1 MKLVNVLIMDVLR
14 YFMNTFQFMTEEF
27 RREELSKYYDK
38 SNSFY
43 DLEDLEENKFKF
55 FSYYTTS
62 YDLSKVYQLT
72 NNDKINLNLEFLFI
86 KNNHN
91 SKFYEYNIFLKEV
104 FNKTLNLTFLVYSV
118 VTFDNIS
125 SFIVFKNNEDYLRV
139 KHYLEELEKSNNL
152 TIKNF
157 LKLDKIEDKSFF
169 FSKKELELLK
179 DIDNFKY
186 NITSNSIEYYLE
198 ELSFYKDLVY
208 LIDLKIDLFKSIMTN
223 NSIKLNKNVKLST
236 KTSLNV
242 LKLNKISSNFFSK
255 STNHNDLDKITKFYL
270 NEKDLKQ
277 LEKDLEVLDILI
289 SKYNFFSSRIEE
301 LEDKLEELN
310 KKEDLF
316 KFSSLLNLNEDSL
329 EDYDNFNYYAYYKK
343 LEDI

>member
-1 MKLVNVLIMDVLR
+1 MKLVNVLIMNVLR
-14 YFMNTFQFMTEEF
+14 YFMNTFQFMNEEF
-27 RREELSKYYDK
+27 KREELSKYYDK
-38 SNSFY
+38 SNPFY
-43 DLEDLEENKFKF
+43 DLEELEENKFKF
-55 FSYYTTS
+55 FSYYTS
-62 YDLSKVYQLT
+62 NYDLSKVYQLS
-72 NNDKINLNLEFLFI
+72 NNDKTSLNLEFLFI

-91 SKFYEYNIFLKEV
+91 SKFYEYNIFFKEV
-104 FNKTLNLTFLVYSV
+104 FNKTLNLTFLIYSV

-139 KHYLEELEKSNNL
+139 KHYLEELEESNNL

-169 FSKKELELLK
+169 FNKRELELLK

-186 NITSNSIEYYLE
+186 SITSNSIEHYLE

-208 LIDLKIDLFKSIMTN
+208 LIDLKIDLFKSIMIN
-223 NSIKLNKNVKLST
+223 NSIKLNKNVKLS
-236 KTSLNV
+236 KSSLNV

-255 STNHNDLDKITKFYL
+255 SNNHNDLEKITKFYL

-289 SKYNFFSSRIEE
+289 SKYSYFSSKIED
-301 LEDKLEELN
+301 LEDKLEELD

-316 KFSSLLNLNEDSL
+316 KFSSLLNLNEDNL
-329 EDYDNFNYYAYYKK
+329 EDYDNFNYYSYYKK